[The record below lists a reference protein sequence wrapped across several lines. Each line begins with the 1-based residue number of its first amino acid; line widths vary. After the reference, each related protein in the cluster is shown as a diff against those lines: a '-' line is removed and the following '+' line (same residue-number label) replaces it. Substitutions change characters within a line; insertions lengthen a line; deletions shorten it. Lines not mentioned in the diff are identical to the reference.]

1 MVERVLVTKKPGFDV
16 EAQHTA
22 EDIREF
28 LDIKVERAQIVNRY
42 DVEDLAPEVLSA
54 ARSVVFSE
62 PPVDS
67 IIAELPEADC
77 TIATE
82 LLPGQFDMRANS
94 ASECIQLMA
103 GCERPL
109 VRSAKIYCFWG
120 SISADD
126 EERLKRYLIN
136 PVEMREASLDLPE
149 TLVMPANE
157 VKPVGDVELLGLD
170 DEALAGV
177 IAELGLSMDLADLKF
192 TQDYFAK
199 EGRNPTLTEV
209 RVIDTYWSDHCRHT
223 TFNTHL
229 TNIEIEDPEVKAAYE
244 RYLELKKECGRAE
257 RPITLMEI
265 GTIAGRVLKQRGI
278 MKNLDESE
286 EINACTVKCKVDVD
300 GEEQDWLYLF
310 KNETHNHPTEI
321 EPFGGAATCIGGAI
335 RDPLSGRSYVYQSMR
350 ITGAADPTVPIS
362 ETREGKLPQRKLT
375 TTAARGFASYG
386 NQIGLATGI
395 VHEIYHQGYEAKR
408 MELGAVVAATPAE
421 NVIRE
426 CPEPGDV
433 VILLGGRTGRDGI
446 GGATGSSKSH
456 HVTSLETCG
465 SEVQK
470 GNAPTERKLQ
480 RLFRNPEA
488 TKLIIRC
495 NDFGAG
501 GVSVAIGELAD
512 GLDINLDAVRTKYD
526 GLDGTELAISE
537 SQERMA
543 CVVKPDGVE
552 KFLELAEAEN
562 LEAYV
567 VATVTAEPRM
577 VQTFKG
583 QRVVDLSRE
592 FLDSNGA
599 PKQADVHVGVT
610 ERAQIDIDTL
620 SPAEQVRNFEY
631 GPTFAAQR
639 GLTQMFDSTIGA
651 SSVISPLGG
660 KYRATPAIAMVSK
673 LPVSGETNTVSGMA
687 WGYDPFLTG
696 ADPYTGAYSA
706 VLDSITKLVCAGF
719 SRKDAYLT
727 FQEYF
732 KRLGTEPDNWGQVF
746 SAVLGAL
753 DAQMDLEIAAIGG
766 KDSMSGTFDDISVP
780 PTLVSFATALS
791 RADIVI
797 SPEFKQADS
806 AVIFAEV
813 ANDTEGTEKVTAQNK
828 LLDTLYELIA
838 SGKVLSASTPSSKG
852 IVKCIFEMCLGN
864 RIGFDFESYCDS
876 PYGSVVLEATPE
888 NADEVITAFENAKL
902 LGHTKAKFAIN
913 DAELAS
919 AEESWENVLEQ
930 VFPSNIAGTKQELIS
945 SDKTAK
951 PYTGIS
957 LGTAKPKV
965 IIPVFP
971 GTNCEYDTARA
982 FAQAGAEPEIFLVNN
997 LSPENV
1003 MQSVHEL
1010 ATKVNESQILMI
1022 PGGFSG
1028 GDEPDGSAKFIAS
1041 FLRNPEIAEA
1051 ITGLLE
1057 NRDGLA
1063 LGICNGFQA
1072 LIKLGLL
1079 PYGKICDIKESD
1091 ATLTYNLIGHHMS
1104 ALVNTRIS
1112 SKLSPW
1118 MSRFE
1123 VGDIHTIPIS
1133 HGEGRFMC
1141 SDEMLAQLTANGQV
1155 CAQYVDADGACD
1167 SSTLINPPGA
1177 IANIEAICSPDGRV
1191 LGKMGHSERRG
1202 KNLYK
1207 NIPGNKFQELFEGG
1221 VDYFKF

>member
-1 MVERVLVTKKPGFDV
+1 MVSRVLVTKKPGFDV

-28 LDIKVERAQIVNRY
+28 LGIDVEGVVIVNRY
-42 DVEDLAPEVLSA
+42 DVEDLAPEILDK

-62 PPVDS
+62 PPVDD
-67 IIAELPEADC
+67 IIDGLPAADC
-77 TIATE
+77 VIATE
-82 LLPGQFDMRANS
+82 LLPGQFDMRASS
-94 ASECIQLMA
+94 AAECIQLMA
-103 GCERPL
+103 GCDQPL
-109 VRSAKIYCFWG
+109 VRSAKIYLFKG
-120 SISADD
+120 SISAED
-126 EERLKRYLIN
+126 EQRLKHYLIN
-136 PVEMREASLDLPE
+136 PVEMREASLDMPE
-149 TLVMPANE
+149 TLVMPSNE
-157 VKPVGDVELLGLD
+157 VKPVADVELLGLD
-170 DEALAGV
+170 DAALAG
-177 IAELGLSMDLADLKF
+177 IIDELGLSMDLADLKF

-229 TNIEIEDPEVKAAYE
+229 ENIEIEDEDVKAAFE
-244 RYLELKKECGRAE
+244 RYLKLKEECGRAD

-278 MKNLDESE
+278 MKNLDESD

-300 GEEQDWLYLF
+300 GEQQDWLYLF

-335 RDPLSGRSYVYQSMR
+335 RDPLSGRAYVYQSMR
-350 ITGAADPTVPIS
+350 ITGAADPLVPIS

-375 TTAARGFASYG
+375 TTAAKGFSSYG

-395 VHEIYHQGYEAKR
+395 VHEIYHPGYEAKR
-408 MELGAVVAATPAE
+408 MELGAVVAAAPADA
-421 NVIRE
+421 VIRE
-426 CPEPGDV
+426 CPQPGDV

-480 RLFRNPEA
+480 CLFRNPEA

-543 CVVKPDGVE
+543 CVVHPESVD
-552 KFLELAEAEN
+552 KFLELAEGQN

-599 PKQADVHVGVT
+599 PKQADAHVAGIN
-610 ERAQIDIDTL
+610 RAVVRADEL
-620 SPAEQVRNFEY
+620 SPAQQVRHFDY

-673 LPVSGETNTVSGMA
+673 LPVPGETNTVSGMA
-687 WGYDPFLTG
+687 WGFDPYLTSE
-696 ADPYTGAYSA
+696 DPYTGAYSA

-732 KRLGTEPDNWGQVF
+732 KKLGTEPDNWGEVL

-791 RADIVI
+791 RADIII
-797 SPEFKQADS
+797 SPEFKEAGS
-806 AVIFAEV
+806 AVVFAE
-813 ANDTEGTEKVTAQNK
+813 ADGAAAQNK

-838 SGKVLSASTPSSKG
+838 QGKILSASTPAEQG
-852 IVKCIFEMCLGN
+852 IVKTIFEMCLGN

-876 PYGSVVLEATPE
+876 PYGSVVLEVKPE
-888 NADEVITAFENAKL
+888 LADEVVAAFEDAKL
-902 LGHTKAKFAIN
+902 LGHTKAEFAID
-913 DAELAS
+913 DAELMS
-919 AEESWENVLEQ
+919 AEEQWERLLEP
-930 VFPSNIAGTKQELIS
+930 VFPSNILGGEVEVIS

-951 PYTGIS
+951 SYTGIA

-971 GTNCEYDTARA
+971 GTNCEFDTARA
-982 FAQAGAEPEIFLVNN
+982 FRAAGAEPEIFRVNN
-997 LSPENV
+997 LTSDLV

-1010 ATKVNESQILMI
+1010 AGKINESQILMI

-1041 FLRNPEIAEA
+1041 FLRSPEIAEA

-1057 NRDGLA
+1057 DRDGLA

-1072 LIKLGLL
+1072 LVKLGLL

-1091 ATLTYNLIGHHMS
+1091 ATLTYNLIGHHES
-1104 ALVNTRIS
+1104 ALINTRVS
-1112 SKLSPW
+1112 SLLSPW
-1118 MSRFE
+1118 FSRLH
-1123 VGDIHTIPIS
+1123 VGDQHTIAIS
-1133 HGEGRFMC
+1133 HGEGRFVC
-1141 SDEMLAQLTANGQV
+1141 SDEMLEQLKANGQV
-1155 CAQYVDADGACD
+1155 CAQYVDLDGKADT
-1167 SSTLINPPGA
+1167 STLVCPNGA
-1177 IANIEAICSPDGRV
+1177 MANIEAICSPDGRV

-1202 KNLYK
+1202 TNLYK
-1207 NIPGNKFQELFEGG
+1207 NIPGNKYQELFEGG
-1221 VDYFKF
+1221 VDYFKL